1 MSKKYHRDGQV
12 VCPKCGGVG
21 YWSCVCKPEA
31 QCAKCAKPV
40 DKLDLFPG
48 DVCLDCHAADPDVI
62 GALALLDGQKLAKM
76 WGGK

>member
-1 MSKKYHRDGQV
+1 MSR
-12 VCPKCGGVG
+12 
-21 YWSCVCKPEA
+21 EA
-31 QCAKCAKPV
+31 KECAKCAKPV

-62 GALALLDGQKLAKM
+62 GALALLDGQKLAKI